1 MNELERAMYEAQ
13 FRARHPDWTPEVAGA
28 DGGQT
33 AGKPLREQ
41 TGRVDL
47 LGLAAMDTLPA
58 LLKGSV
64 AASLGLP
71 GDLESLVR
79 LLSGGEQILPTT
91 EDMQAKLPPVVPAGA
106 KGEIA
111 DLRREGV
118 KAGELIGEFLPVAP
132 VAAVAKL
139 AKTVK
144 GSRKAKAAAGGTAGG
159 SVAGSEKQ

>member
-33 AGKPLREQ
+33 AGKTLGEQ
-41 TGRVDL
+41 TGRPDL
-47 LGLAAMDTLPA
+47 MGLAAMDTLPA

-91 EDMQAKLPPVVPAGA
+91 EDMQAKLPPVVPADA
-106 KGEIA
+106 KGDKA
-111 DLRREGV
+111 DFRRESV

-132 VAAVAKL
+132 FAAAAKV
-139 AKTVK
+139 VK
-144 GSRKAKAAAGGTAGG
+144 AVKKSRSAKAAAGGTAGG